1 MSDQQVPMREFL
13 EQRMTHQDRALAV
26 LESTLKAVLEQ
37 TTITNGR
44 LRTAEQDIA
53 VLKDRANPWA
63 AGGVGAGAVAAL
75 AAIAEWLRP

>member
-1 MSDQQVPMREFL
+1 MSEIPPTLREFL
-13 EQRMTHQDRALAV
+13 EQRMSQQDRALA
-26 LESTLKAVLEQ
+26 AILEQ
-37 TTITNGR
+37 TTLTNGR

-63 AGGVGAGAVAAL
+63 AGGIGAGAVAAL